1 MRLAFGSDHAGYEL
15 KERLKKAVSEAGH
28 DVVDFGTDSTESV
41 DYPDYAAAVGRAV
54 AAGDAEF
61 GILVCG
67 TGLGMEI
74 AANKIPGVRAASCS
88 NLYEAA
94 MARRHNDANVLC
106 LGSRIL
112 APEYAEAIVRVFLEE
127 RFEGGRHQ
135 KRIDKIARLE
145 GQECGGREPA

>member
-28 DVVDFGTDSTESV
+28 DIIDFGTDSPESV

-54 AAGDAEF
+54 AAGEAEL

-88 NLYEAA
+88 NLFEAA

-112 APEYAEAIVRVFLEE
+112 APEYAEAIVRIFLEE

-145 GQECGGREPA
+145 GQERKGREPA